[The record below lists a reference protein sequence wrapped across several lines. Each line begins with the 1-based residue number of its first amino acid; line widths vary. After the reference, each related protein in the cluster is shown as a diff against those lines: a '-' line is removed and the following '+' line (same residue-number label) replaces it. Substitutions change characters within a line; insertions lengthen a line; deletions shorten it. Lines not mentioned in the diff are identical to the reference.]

1 MKLKSY
7 VAVSESGVLY
17 NASTGDSFSVNP
29 VAISIINML
38 KEGEEE
44 DAIKKRLLQDFDV
57 DAERLDEDYYD
68 FIGHLKQLNL
78 LEKDEK

>member
-1 MKLKSY
+1 
-7 VAVSESGVLY
+7 
-17 NASTGDSFSVNP
+17 
-29 VAISIINML
+29 ML
-38 KEGEEE
+38 KEGEGE
-44 DAIKKRLLQDFDV
+44 DAIKQWLLQHYDV